1 MARQRKSN
9 PPDQTALEKIHRFLD
24 EAGDTTFFG
33 KGRVPMLGQDGVSLS
48 FGLGMV
54 KFAAPVAEVRE
65 QVVNHCRAVEAD
77 AYLNRIP
84 SVVKRVQSGGFFFH
98 AKDDSPEVRER
109 LFKWIHQTDW
119 SLEMVVGRKIP
130 ALFAKKHNAN
140 DSEFYADL
148 LSHLLKKTNLNVA
161 SGRSSISPNGINP
174 PRITFWR
181 FGTGPAKGH
190 RTFCQETERGGN
202 FFRSGFQRAK
212 PHAPSRC
219 LPCRI
224 IWRGPFS
231 ACLSVAK
238 PATTNSCAS
247 EFRWWWTSTTRRN
260 TREVGTIT
268 RPSVR

>member
-1 MARQRKSN
+1 MKLATRLFS
-9 PPDQTALEKIHRFLD
+9 A
-24 EAGDTTFFG
+24 
-33 KGRVPMLGQDGVSLS
+33 
-48 FGLGMV
+48 
-54 KFAAPVAEVRE
+54 
-65 QVVNHCRAVEAD
+65 RAVRPCWA
-77 AYLNRIP
+77 RMVFP
-84 SVVKRVQSGGFFFH
+84 FRSVWVSSNSLHPLPRSGGGRQLEPHPSLVEGVQFRGFYFH
-98 AKDDSPEVRER
+98 AHDDSAEVRER

-148 LSHLLKKTNLNVA
+148 LSHLLKKTNINVA